1 MIISQG
7 DERHDQE
14 KRMLDHALKVLLVDD
29 NKVNQFLGKRILN
42 NLGVTQVD
50 LAGNGNIALEKIN
63 NKEYDVVLTDVEM
76 PGMTGYELCHSI
88 RALGAGKNRLT
99 VIALTANASDEDR
112 EKAEAAGIDDY
123 LTKPYSP
130 QDLLDILNKNINVKK
145 RIIVDEFSSDDVIG
159 IEKLHAIFNHNA
171 GDVLQFLKMLSQQ
184 LPDMIETI
192 RSGIAEGN
200 REKSFHAAHKLKSPV
215 KLMMESGFAADFS
228 TFTEKLREEA
238 SFEEA
243 SANFP
248 ILENHL
254 VSLLVLIN
262 TELERLCK

>member
-7 DERHDQE
+7 EERNDQE
-14 KRMLDHALKVLLVDD
+14 KRFLDHALRVLLVDD

-50 LAGNGNIALEKIN
+50 LAGNGAVALEKISTQA
-63 NKEYDVVLTDVEM
+63 YDVILTDVEM
-76 PGMTGYELCHSI
+76 PGMTGYELCKTI
-88 RALGAGKNRLT
+88 REKEAGTNRLT
-99 VIALTANASDEDR
+99 IIALTANASDEDR

-130 QDLLDILNKNINVKK
+130 QDLLEIINKNINVKK
-145 RIIVDEFSSDDVIG
+145 RIIVDELSSDDVIG
-159 IEKLHAIFNHNA
+159 IEKLHAIFNHNS

-184 LPDMIETI
+184 VPEMIEKI
-192 RSGIAEGN
+192 RDGIAERN

-215 KLMMESGFAADFS
+215 KLMMDNGFANEFS
-228 TFTEKLREEA
+228 AFTEKLRDAET
-238 SFEEA
+238 FEKA
-243 SANFP
+243 APQFSK
-248 ILENHL
+248 LEHHL
-254 VSLLVLIN
+254 ISLLVLIN